1 MRGRSECT
9 QYYKSQAL
17 TGHGGLPTFTF
28 HRGHGFFS
36 NLVRGIIPFVK
47 THVVPKLFTVGK
59 SVLKDVVE
67 GKSIKKSL
75 KKRGAQAVSDT
86 FQTYADQQGS
96 GIKRKRVTKTRHSK
110 KKRRRANINDAF

>member
-1 MRGRSECT
+1 M
-9 QYYKSQAL
+9 
-17 TGHGGLPTFTF
+17 
-28 HRGHGFFS
+28 
-36 NLVRGIIPFVK
+36 K

-59 SVLKDVVE
+59 SVLKDVAE

-86 FQTYADQQGS
+86 FQSYADQQGS
-96 GIKRKRVTKTRHSK
+96 GRGIKRKRAKKTRHSK